1 MSPPGNGGQL
11 ILWRHAEAEDA
22 IPGRI
27 SDSAR
32 ALTARGHA
40 QAARIGTWLNRHL
53 PQDVR
58 IVVSPA
64 TRTLQTASA
73 LSRPFRADDRVGL
86 AASVPTILDACAW
99 PLSDGFTLVV
109 GHQPTLGEVA
119 GILLKRPALQ
129 VPRGSIVWLKSTD
142 STTMLHLCMS
152 PENIPSP

>member
-1 MSPPGNGGQL
+1 MPSAGNGGQL

-40 QAARIGTWLNRHL
+40 QAARIGTWLNRLL
-53 PQDVR
+53 PQGAL
-58 IVVSPA
+58 ILVSPA

-73 LSRPFRADDRVGL
+73 LGRPFRVDERIGL
-86 AASVPTILDACAW
+86 SASVPTILNACAW
-99 PLSDGFTLVV
+99 PVSDGAILVV

-119 GILLKRPALQ
+119 GTLLARPALQ
-129 VPRGSIVWLKSTD
+129 VPRGSIVWLRST
-142 STTMLHLCMS
+142 STGALLHLCMS
-152 PENIPSP
+152 PENIPTV